1 LLTVEERKLWIDKP
15 LPGLSV
21 TAQCKLLG
29 VPHSSYY
36 YKQAP
41 IGESELYLMR
51 RVDELYT
58 IWPFYGSRRLLQEL
72 KKENICVNRKH
83 VQRIMRQLGIA
94 SNQPGPN
101 TSRPHPEHVKFP
113 YLLRGMILLSPC
125 EVWSTDITYIRLP
138 HGFVY
143 LVAVIDWFSR
153 LVLSFRL
160 SNSLETSFC
169 LEAFE
174 EAICCYGCPKIFN
187 TDQGVQFTS
196 QEFVK
201 AVLGKNILFSMD
213 GRGRALDNIFVERL
227 WRSVKY
233 ENVYLEDYQ
242 SVSEVRVGLTKYF
255 QFYNTQ
261 RLHQSLEYRTPYE
274 AHHIIVR

>member
-1 LLTVEERKLWIDKP
+1 
-15 LPGLSV
+15 
-21 TAQCKLLG
+21 
-29 VPHSSYY
+29 
-36 YKQAP
+36 
-41 IGESELYLMR
+41 MR

-58 IWPFYGSRRLLQEL
+58 TRPFYGSRKIAQEL
-72 KKENICVNRKH
+72 RKEGLNVNRKH

-101 TSRPHPEHVKFP
+101 TSKPHPEHIKFP
-113 YLLRGMILLSPC
+113 YLLKGLILVSPL

-138 HGFVY
+138 QGFVY
-143 LVAVIDWFSR
+143 LVAIIDWFSR

-174 EAICCYGCPKIFN
+174 EAISCYGCPRIFN

-196 QEFVK
+196 QEFVQ
-201 AVLGKNILFSMD
+201 AVLGKRILFSMD
-213 GRGRALDNIFVERL
+213 GRGRALDNIFIERL

-233 ENVYLEDYQ
+233 ENVYLQDYQ
-242 SVSEVRVGLTKYF
+242 NVPEAREGLTKYF

-261 RLHQSLEYRTPYE
+261 RPHQSLAYKTPREVHYTTG
-274 AHHIIVR
+274 

>member
-1 LLTVEERKLWIDKP
+1 MLTVEERKLWIDKP

>member
-1 LLTVEERKLWIDKP
+1 
-15 LPGLSV
+15 
-21 TAQCKLLG
+21 
-29 VPHSSYY
+29 
-36 YKQAP
+36 
-41 IGESELYLMR
+41 MR

-58 IWPFYGSRRLLQEL
+58 TWPFYGSRKIAQEL
-72 KKENICVNRKH
+72 RKEGLNVNRKH

-101 TSRPHPEHVKFP
+101 TSKPHPEHIKFP
-113 YLLRGMILLSPC
+113 YLLKGLILVGPL

-138 HGFVY
+138 QGFVY
-143 LVAVIDWFSR
+143 LVAIIDWFSR
-153 LVLSFRL
+153 FVLSFRL

-174 EAICCYGCPKIFN
+174 EAISCYGCPRIFN

-196 QEFVK
+196 EEFVQ
-201 AVLGKNILFSMD
+201 AVLGKKILFSMD

-233 ENVYLEDYQ
+233 ENVYLQDYQ
-242 SVSEVRVGLTKYF
+242 NVPEAREGLSKYF

-261 RLHQSLEYRTPYE
+261 RPHQSLEYKTPREVHY
-274 AHHIIVR
+274 ATR